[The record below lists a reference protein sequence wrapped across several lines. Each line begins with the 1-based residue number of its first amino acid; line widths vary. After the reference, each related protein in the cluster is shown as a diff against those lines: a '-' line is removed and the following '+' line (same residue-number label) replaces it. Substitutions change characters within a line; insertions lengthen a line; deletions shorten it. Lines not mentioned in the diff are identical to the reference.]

1 MSHPTFSHWRE
12 ALRMLGRITV
22 FVIVL
27 GIFVGIAIA
36 IAGPDARPP
45 P

>member
-1 MSHPTFSHWRE
+1 
-12 ALRMLGRITV
+12 MLGRIAV
-22 FVIVL
+22 FVVVL

-36 IAGPDARPP
+36 IGGPNALPP